1 MFNITKLLGENNT
14 MDLHYLKIF
23 YEVAKEK
30 SFTKASNNLFI
41 NQSAVSIQIRKFE
54 DILNIRLFDRS
65 SKKIK
70 LTYAGEVLFK
80 TAEGIFQ
87 SVKRAEKEI
96 QKIVQFEKGKIIIG
110 ATHIIGEPLLPKIL
124 KEFQEKFD
132 GIDFEVYIQERD
144 VLLSWLKEGKVDI
157 VLMGDFYI
165 KEKNLDVIPISEY
178 PFVIVSKNNI
188 EEFNDLEKM
197 NLIARNDSLLLEK
210 NLANLEKNHN
220 VIINNRITVNGS
232 IETIKKMV
240 MEGLGFSILPYYCV
254 HEEVENGKMSIISD
268 FKGLKDG
275 YQAVVTIDKKDGDEV
290 QKFLELLKDNKIDF

>member
-1 MFNITKLLGENNT
+1 

-54 DILNIRLFDRS
+54 DILNIKLFDRS

-96 QKIVQFEKGKIIIG
+96 NKIVQFEKGKIVIG

-124 KEFQEKFD
+124 KEFSSKYE
-132 GIDFEVYIQERD
+132 GIDFEVYIQDRD
-144 VLLSWLKEGKVDI
+144 ILLSWLKEGKIDI
-157 VLMGDFYI
+157 ALMGDFYI
-165 KEKNLDVIPISEY
+165 REKNIEVIPINEY
-178 PFVIVSKNNI
+178 PFVIINRDKINSISELENI
-188 EEFNDLEKM
+188 
-197 NLIARNDSLLLEK
+197 NLIARNDSRLLEK
-210 NLANLEKNHN
+210 NLAELEKHHN
-220 VIINNRITVNGS
+220 INITKRITVNGS
-232 IETIKKMV
+232 IEAIKKMV
-240 MEGLGFSILPYYCV
+240 MEGIGFSIQPYYCV
-254 HEEVENGKMSIISD
+254 YEEIKKGKVNVVYD
-268 FKGLKDG
+268 FKEERDG
-275 YQAVVTIDKKDGDEV
+275 YQAVITTDKKDSDEIV
-290 QKFLELLKDNKIDF
+290 KFISLLKSNKIEF